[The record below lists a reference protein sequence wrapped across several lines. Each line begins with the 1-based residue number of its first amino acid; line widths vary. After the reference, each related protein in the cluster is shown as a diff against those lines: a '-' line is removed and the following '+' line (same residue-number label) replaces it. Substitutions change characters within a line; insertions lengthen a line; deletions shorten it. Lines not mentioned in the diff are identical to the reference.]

1 MDFADQSL
9 KSAGFPERSWNGEP
23 VIAETKNIKRLKP
36 AGAYVMPNTSILR
49 FGLILVTALVLLA
62 GAVTSAIYLSRP
74 QAQPIPEELDKPV
87 MAAQIEFMA
96 DAMRR
101 SAARIAAHPQTIACF
116 ATASPDVCQ
125 EQAANLHAL
134 NQDATVLFVT
144 DGQRQLLPGFLP
156 GETQRLLASAGR
168 GGAGATASATF
179 NLSLSHPV
187 VGSDGKRLG
196 FVIVE
201 QSVPQLQALFD
212 TLPLPDA
219 AAYAE
224 LQQRQTGDASVV
236 LMRRGNQ
243 AVKRNAHATL
253 IALAGTPW
261 QIAVW
266 RPVTPVVE
274 NVAPYVLGWLVASL
288 IIAILVVA
296 TLLAVRNR
304 VTDSLRML
312 VKLTND
318 LRQQR
323 LRADY
328 PVSLAEFQTPLET
341 MLKLGKVMLGRQK
354 EVSSQARIDH
364 LSQVNNRRSFDEKQK
379 ELFASLKDG
388 WSHSLLILD
397 IDNFKQVNDTFGHEA
412 GDQLII
418 KFGNALKASLRNSD
432 FIARLGGDEFCV
444 LFPFTPLDRAQELAD
459 RLRGKMPESVEL
471 IPGVTQKLS
480 WSGGL
485 SEYSREDA
493 QENEALARADTALL
507 EAKRSGR
514 NVTRI
519 KEAA

>member
-1 MDFADQSL
+1 
-9 KSAGFPERSWNGEP
+9 
-23 VIAETKNIKRLKP
+23 
-36 AGAYVMPNTSILR
+36 MPNTSILR
-49 FGLILVTALVLLA
+49 FGLMLAAALVLLA
-62 GAVTSAIYLSRP
+62 GLVTFAIFHSRP
-74 QAQPIPEELDKPV
+74 QPQPVAEELDKPV
-87 MAAQIEFMA
+87 MAAQIEFLA
-96 DAMRR
+96 DAMQR
-101 SAARIAAHPQTIACF
+101 SAARIAAHPQTLACF
-116 ATASPDVCQ
+116 ASAAPDVCQ
-125 EQAANLHAL
+125 AQAANLHAL

-156 GETQRLLASAGR
+156 GDTRRLLASAGS
-168 GGAGATASATF
+168 GAGGATATATF

-187 VGSDGKRLG
+187 KDTDGKRLG

-224 LQQRQTGDASVV
+224 LQQKQTGDTAVV

-243 AVKRNAHATL
+243 AIKRQARPTL

-274 NVAPYVLGWLVASL
+274 SVAPYILAWVVASL
-288 IIAILVVA
+288 VIAILVLGI
-296 TLLAVRNR
+296 TLAVRNR
-304 VTDSLRML
+304 VSDNLRML
-312 VKLTND
+312 VKFTND

-323 LRADY
+323 LRTDY

-354 EVSSQARIDH
+354 EVTSQARLDH
-364 LSQVNNRRSFDEKQK
+364 LSQVNNRRAFDEKQK
-379 ELFASLKDG
+379 ELFATLKDG

-418 KFGNALKASLRNSD
+418 KFGNALKHALRNSD

-444 LFPFTPLDRAQELAD
+444 LFPYTPLDRAQELAE
-459 RLRGKMPESVEL
+459 RLRANMPESVEL

-485 SEYSREDA
+485 SEYNRDDRE
-493 QENEALARADTALL
+493 ENEALARADAALL
-507 EAKRSGR
+507 EAKRGGR
-514 NVTRI
+514 NATRI
-519 KEAA
+519 RAAA

>member
-1 MDFADQSL
+1 
-9 KSAGFPERSWNGEP
+9 
-23 VIAETKNIKRLKP
+23 
-36 AGAYVMPNTSILR
+36 MPHTSISR
-49 FGLILVTALVLLA
+49 FGLILAAALVLLA
-62 GAVTSAIYLSRP
+62 GLVTSAIYLTRP
-74 QAQPIPEELDKPV
+74 QAQPVPEELGNPV
-87 MAAQIEFMA
+87 MATQIEFLA
-96 DAMRR
+96 DAMKR
-101 SAARIAAHPQTIACF
+101 SAARIAAHPQTLACF
-116 ATASPDVCQ
+116 ATAAPDVCQ
-125 EQAANLHAL
+125 AQAANLQAL

-156 GETQRLLASAGR
+156 GDTRQLLANAGR
-168 GGAGATASATF
+168 GSGATATATF

-187 VGSDGKRLG
+187 IGADGKRLG

-224 LQQRQTGDASVV
+224 LQQSGGGESAMV

-243 AVKRNAHATL
+243 AIKRNTRPTL

-274 NVAPYVLGWLVASL
+274 SVAPYVLSWLVASL
-288 IIAILVVA
+288 VIAILVTA
-296 TLLAVRNR
+296 TILAVRNR
-304 VTDSLRML
+304 VTDNLRTL

-328 PVSLAEFQTPLET
+328 PVSLAEFQSPLET
-341 MLKLGKVMLGRQK
+341 MLKLGKVMLGKQK
-354 EVSSQARIDH
+354 EVSSQARLDH
-364 LSQVNNRRSFDEKQK
+364 LSKVNNRRSFDEKQK
-379 ELFASLKDG
+379 ELFATLKDG
-388 WSHSLLILD
+388 WTHSLLILD

-418 KFGNALKASLRNSD
+418 KFGNALKTCLRNSD

-444 LFPFTPLDRAQELAD
+444 LFPYTPLDRAQELAE
-459 RLRGKMPESVEL
+459 RLRGNMPESVEL

-480 WSGGL
+480 WSGGM
-485 SEYSREDA
+485 SEFSRDDRE
-493 QENEALARADTALL
+493 ENEALARADAALL
-507 EAKRSGR
+507 EAKRGGR
-514 NVTRI
+514 NATRI
-519 KEAA
+519 RAAA

>member
-1 MDFADQSL
+1 MHH
-9 KSAGFPERSWNGEP
+9 
-23 VIAETKNIKRLKP
+23 
-36 AGAYVMPNTSILR
+36 TSISR
-49 FGLILVTALVLLA
+49 FGLILAAVLVLLA
-62 GAVTSAIYLSRP
+62 GIVTSAIYLSRP
-74 QAQPIPEELDKPV
+74 QAQPVPEELDKPV
-87 MAAQIEFMA
+87 MAAQIEFLA
-96 DAMRR
+96 EAMQRT
-101 SAARIAAHPQTIACF
+101 AARIAAHPQTLACF
-116 ATASPDVCQ
+116 DSAAPEVCQ
-125 EQAANLHAL
+125 AQAANLHAL

-156 GETQRLLASAGR
+156 GDTRRLLANAGR
-168 GGAGATASATF
+168 AGASATATF

-187 VGSDGKRLG
+187 TGSDGKRLG

-224 LQQRQTGDASVV
+224 LQQSQAGDAAVV

-243 AVKRNAHATL
+243 AIKRHTRPTL

-274 NVAPYVLGWLVASL
+274 SVAPYLLSWLVASL
-288 IIAILVVA
+288 IIAILVTA
-296 TLLAVRNR
+296 TVLAVRNR
-304 VTDSLRML
+304 VTDNLRTM

-323 LRADY
+323 LRTDY
-328 PVSLAEFQTPLET
+328 PVSLAEFQAPLET

-354 EVSSQARIDH
+354 EVSSQARLDH
-364 LSQVNNRRSFDEKQK
+364 LSKVNNRRSFDEKQK

-388 WSHSLLILD
+388 WSHSLLIMD

-444 LFPFTPLDRAQELAD
+444 LFPYTPLDRAQELAE
-459 RLRGKMPESVEL
+459 RLRAKMPESVEL

-485 SEYSREDA
+485 SEYSREDKE
-493 QENEALARADTALL
+493 ENEALARADAALL
-507 EAKRSGR
+507 EAKRGGR
-514 NVTRI
+514 NATRI
-519 KEAA
+519 RAAA

>member
-1 MDFADQSL
+1 
-9 KSAGFPERSWNGEP
+9 
-23 VIAETKNIKRLKP
+23 
-36 AGAYVMPNTSILR
+36 MPHTSISRL
-49 FGLILVTALVLLA
+49 GLVLAAALLLLA
-62 GAVTSAIYLSRP
+62 GLVTSAIYLTRP
-74 QAQPIPEELDKPV
+74 QAQPVSEELGKPV
-87 MAAQIEFMA
+87 MAAQIEFLA
-96 DAMRR
+96 DAMKR
-101 SAARIAAHPQTIACF
+101 SAARIAAHPQTLACF
-116 ATASPDVCQ
+116 ASAAPDVCQ
-125 EQAANLHAL
+125 AQAANLQAL

-156 GETQRLLASAGR
+156 GDTRQLLANAGR
-168 GGAGATASATF
+168 GGGATATATF

-187 VGSDGKRLG
+187 TGADGKRLG
-196 FVIVE
+196 YVIVE

-224 LQQRQTGDASVV
+224 LQQNGGGDSAMV

-243 AVKRNAHATL
+243 AIKRGARPTL

-274 NVAPYVLGWLVASL
+274 SVAPYVLSWLVARLVS
-288 IIAILVVA
+288 AILVMGIV
-296 TLLAVRNR
+296 LAVRNR
-304 VTDSLRML
+304 VTDNLRTL

-341 MLKLGKVMLGRQK
+341 MLKLGKVMLGKQK
-354 EVSSQARIDH
+354 EVSTQARLDH
-364 LSQVNNRRSFDEKQK
+364 LSKVNNRRSFDEKQK
-379 ELFASLKDG
+379 ELFATLKDG
-388 WSHSLLILD
+388 WTHSLLILD

-412 GDQLII
+412 GDQLIV
-418 KFGNALKASLRNSD
+418 KFGNALKHCLRNSD

-444 LFPFTPLDRAQELAD
+444 LFPYTPLDRAQELAE
-459 RLRGKMPESVEL
+459 RLRADMPESVEL

-485 SEYSREDA
+485 SEYSRADHG
-493 QENEALARADTALL
+493 ENEALARADAALL
-507 EAKRSGR
+507 EAKRGGR
-514 NVTRI
+514 NATRVR
-519 KEAA
+519 AAA

>member
-1 MDFADQSL
+1 ML
-9 KSAGFPERSWNGEP
+9 SA
-23 VIAETKNIKRLKP
+23 
-36 AGAYVMPNTSILR
+36 
-49 FGLILVTALVLLA
+49 ALVLLA
-62 GAVTSAIYLSRP
+62 GIVTSVIYLSRP
-74 QAQPIPEELDKPV
+74 QVPPAPEELDKPV

-96 DAMRR
+96 DAMQR
-101 SAARIAAHPQTIACF
+101 SAARIAAHPQTLACF
-116 ATASPDVCQ
+116 AGAAAEVCQ
-125 EQAANLHAL
+125 AQAANLYAL

-156 GETQRLLASAGR
+156 GDTRRLLANAGR
-168 GGAGATASATF
+168 GEGGSTATATF
-179 NLSLSHPV
+179 NLSVSHPV

-201 QSVPQLQALFD
+201 QSVPQLQSLFD

-224 LQQRQTGDASVV
+224 LQQSQGDGTVNV

-243 AVKRNAHATL
+243 AIKKRNQPNW
-253 IALAGTPW
+253 IALTGTPW
-261 QIAVW
+261 TIAVW
-266 RPVTPVVE
+266 RPVSPVVE

-288 IIAILVVA
+288 IIAILVMA
-296 TLLAVRNR
+296 ITLAVRNR
-304 VTDSLRML
+304 VTDNLRML
-312 VKLTND
+312 VKFTND

-323 LRADY
+323 LRTDY
-328 PVSLAEFQTPLET
+328 PISLTEFRTPLET
-341 MLKLGKVMLGRQK
+341 MIKLGRVMLGKQK
-354 EVSSQARIDH
+354 EITSQARLDH

-418 KFGNALKASLRNSD
+418 KFGNALKTCLRNSD

-444 LFPFTPLDRAQELAD
+444 LFPYTPLDRAQELAD
-459 RLRGKMPESVEL
+459 RLRSNMPESVEL

-485 SEYSREDA
+485 SEYSRDDRE
-493 QENEALARADTALL
+493 ENEALARADAALL
-507 EAKRSGR
+507 EAKRGGR
-514 NVTRI
+514 NATRI
-519 KEAA
+519 RAAA

>member
-1 MDFADQSL
+1 MSH
-9 KSAGFPERSWNGEP
+9 
-23 VIAETKNIKRLKP
+23 
-36 AGAYVMPNTSILR
+36 TSVLR
-49 FGLILVTALVLLA
+49 FGLILAAALVLLA
-62 GAVTSAIYLSRP
+62 GLATFAIYQSRP
-74 QAQPIPEELDKPV
+74 QAQPAQEEFGKPV
-87 MAAQIEFMA
+87 MAAQIEFLA
-96 DAMRR
+96 EAMQR
-101 SAARIAAHPQTIACF
+101 SAARIAAHPQTLACF
-116 ATASPDVCQ
+116 AGAAPEVCQ
-125 EQAANLHAL
+125 AQAANLYAL

-156 GETQRLLASAGR
+156 GDARRLLASNAGR
-168 GGAGATASATF
+168 GGTGATATATF

-187 VGSDGKRLG
+187 VDSDGKRLG
-196 FVIVE
+196 VVIVE

-224 LQQRQTGDASVV
+224 LQQSLPGDASVV

-243 AVKRNAHATL
+243 AIKRHAQPTQ

-274 NVAPYVLGWLVASL
+274 SVAPYALGWLVASL
-288 IIAILVVA
+288 VIAILVMA
-296 TLLAVRNR
+296 TVLAVRNR
-304 VTDSLRML
+304 VSDNLRML
-312 VKLTND
+312 VKFTND

-323 LRADY
+323 LRTHY

-341 MLKLGKVMLGRQK
+341 MQKLGRVMLGRQK
-354 EVSSQARIDH
+354 EATSLARIDH

-418 KFGNALKASLRNSD
+418 KFGNALKACLRNSD

-444 LFPFTPLDRAQELAD
+444 LFPYTPLDRAQELAE
-459 RLRGKMPESVEL
+459 RLRANMPESVEL

-485 SEYSREDA
+485 SEYSRDDKE
-493 QENEALARADTALL
+493 ENEALARADAALL
-507 EAKRSGR
+507 EAKRGGR
-514 NVTRI
+514 NATRI
-519 KEAA
+519 RAAA

>member
-1 MDFADQSL
+1 
-9 KSAGFPERSWNGEP
+9 
-23 VIAETKNIKRLKP
+23 
-36 AGAYVMPNTSILR
+36 MPHTSISR
-49 FGLILVTALVLLA
+49 FGLILAAALVLLA
-62 GAVTSAIYLSRP
+62 GLVTSAIYLTRP
-74 QAQPIPEELDKPV
+74 QAQPVPEELGNPV
-87 MAAQIEFMA
+87 MATQIEFLA
-96 DAMRR
+96 DAMKR
-101 SAARIAAHPQTIACF
+101 SAARIAAHPQTLACF
-116 ATASPDVCQ
+116 ATAAPDVCQ
-125 EQAANLHAL
+125 AQAANLQAL

-156 GETQRLLASAGR
+156 GDTRQLLANAGR
-168 GGAGATASATF
+168 GSGATATATF

-187 VGSDGKRLG
+187 TGADGKRLG
-196 FVIVE
+196 YVIVE

-224 LQQRQTGDASVV
+224 LQQSGGGDTAMV

-243 AVKRNAHATL
+243 AIKRNARPTL

-274 NVAPYVLGWLVASL
+274 SVAPYVLSWLVASL
-288 IIAILVVA
+288 VIAILVTA
-296 TLLAVRNR
+296 TILAVRNR
-304 VTDSLRML
+304 VTDNLRTL

-341 MLKLGKVMLGRQK
+341 MLKLGKVMLGKQK
-354 EVSSQARIDH
+354 EVSSQARLDH
-364 LSQVNNRRSFDEKQK
+364 LSKVNNRRSFDEKQK
-379 ELFASLKDG
+379 ELFATLKDG
-388 WSHSLLILD
+388 WAHSLLILD

-418 KFGNALKASLRNSD
+418 KFGNALKTCLRNSD

-444 LFPFTPLDRAQELAD
+444 LFPYTPLDRAQELAE
-459 RLRGKMPESVEL
+459 RLRGNMPESVEL

-480 WSGGL
+480 WSGGM
-485 SEYSREDA
+485 SEFSRDDRE
-493 QENEALARADTALL
+493 ENEALARADAALL
-507 EAKRSGR
+507 EAKRGGR
-514 NVTRI
+514 NATRI
-519 KEAA
+519 RAAA

>member
-1 MDFADQSL
+1 MHH
-9 KSAGFPERSWNGEP
+9 
-23 VIAETKNIKRLKP
+23 
-36 AGAYVMPNTSILR
+36 TSISR
-49 FGLILVTALVLLA
+49 FGLILAAALVLLA
-62 GAVTSAIYLSRP
+62 GVVTSVIYLSRP
-74 QAQPIPEELDKPV
+74 QVQPLPEELDKPV
-87 MAAQIEFMA
+87 MASQIEFLA
-96 DAMRR
+96 EAMQRT
-101 SAARIAAHPQTIACF
+101 AARIAAHPQTLACF
-116 ATASPDVCQ
+116 ESATPEVCQ
-125 EQAANLHAL
+125 AQAANLYAL

-156 GETQRLLASAGR
+156 GDTRRLLANAGR
-168 GGAGATASATF
+168 AGASASATF

-187 VGSDGKRLG
+187 MGSDGKRLG
-196 FVIVE
+196 FVLVE

-224 LQQRQTGDASVV
+224 LQQSQAGDATMV

-243 AVKRNAHATL
+243 AIKRNAHPTL

-274 NVAPYVLGWLVASL
+274 SVAPYLLSWLVASL
-288 IIAILVVA
+288 AIAILVAA
-296 TLLAVRNR
+296 TILGVRNR
-304 VTDSLRML
+304 VTDNLRTM

-341 MLKLGKVMLGRQK
+341 MLKLSKVMLGRQK
-354 EVSSQARIDH
+354 EVSSQARLDH
-364 LSQVNNRRSFDEKQK
+364 LSKVNNRRSFDEKQK

-388 WSHSLLILD
+388 WTHSLLILD

-418 KFGNALKASLRNSD
+418 KFGNALKACLRNSD

-444 LFPFTPLDRAQELAD
+444 LFPFTPLDRAQELAE
-459 RLRGKMPESVEL
+459 RLRAKMPESVEL

-485 SEYSREDA
+485 SEYSRADKE
-493 QENEALARADTALL
+493 ENEALARADAALL
-507 EAKRSGR
+507 EAKRGGR
-514 NVTRI
+514 NATRVR
-519 KEAA
+519 AAA

>member
-1 MDFADQSL
+1 
-9 KSAGFPERSWNGEP
+9 
-23 VIAETKNIKRLKP
+23 
-36 AGAYVMPNTSILR
+36 MPHTSITR
-49 FGLILVTALVLLA
+49 FGLFLAAALVLLA
-62 GAVTSAIYLSRP
+62 GFVTSAIYLTRP
-74 QAQPIPEELDKPV
+74 QVQPVPEELDKPV
-87 MAAQIEFMA
+87 MATQIEFLA
-96 DAMRR
+96 EAMQRT
-101 SAARIAAHPQTIACF
+101 AARIAAHPQTLACF
-116 ATASPDVCQ
+116 ESAAAEVCQ
-125 EQAANLHAL
+125 AQAANLHAL

-156 GETQRLLASAGR
+156 GDSRRLLANAGQ
-168 GGAGATASATF
+168 GGSGTSASATF

-187 VGSDGKRLG
+187 VGGDGKRLG

-224 LQQRQTGDASVV
+224 LQQGQGGDGATVV

-243 AVKRNAHATL
+243 AIKRHAHPTL

-274 NVAPYVLGWLVASL
+274 SVAPYLLGWLVASL
-288 IIAILVVA
+288 VVAILVTAV
-296 TLLAVRNR
+296 TLAVRNR
-304 VTDSLRML
+304 VTDNLRTL

-323 LRADY
+323 LRTDY
-328 PVSLAEFQTPLET
+328 PVSLVEFQMPLET

-354 EVSSQARIDH
+354 EVSSQARLDH
-364 LSQVNNRRSFDEKQK
+364 LSKVNNRRSFDEKQK
-379 ELFASLKDG
+379 ELFATLKDG
-388 WSHSLLILD
+388 WSHSLLIMD

-418 KFGNALKASLRNSD
+418 KFGNALKTCLRNSD

-444 LFPFTPLDRAQELAD
+444 LFPYTPLDRAQELAE
-459 RLRGKMPESVEL
+459 RLRAKMPESVEL

-485 SEYSREDA
+485 SEYSRDDKE
-493 QENEALARADTALL
+493 ENEALARADAALL
-507 EAKRSGR
+507 EAKRGGR
-514 NVTRI
+514 NATRI
-519 KEAA
+519 RAAA

>member
-1 MDFADQSL
+1 M
-9 KSAGFPERSWNGEP
+9 
-23 VIAETKNIKRLKP
+23 
-36 AGAYVMPNTSILR
+36 
-49 FGLILVTALVLLA
+49 
-62 GAVTSAIYLSRP
+62 SRP
-74 QAQPIPEELDKPV
+74 QSLPAQEELDKPV
-87 MAAQIEFMA
+87 MATQIEFLA
-96 DAMRR
+96 EAMQR
-101 SAARIAAHPQTIACF
+101 SAARIAAHPQTLACF
-116 ATASPDVCQ
+116 ATAAPDVCQ
-125 EQAANLHAL
+125 AQAANLHAM

-156 GETQRLLASAGR
+156 GDTRRLLANAGR
-168 GGAGATASATF
+168 GGSGATATATF
-179 NLSLSHPV
+179 NLSLSHAV
-187 VGSDGKRLG
+187 MGSDGTRLG

-224 LQQRQTGDASVV
+224 LQQNQAGDAAV

-243 AVKRNAHATL
+243 AIKRHARPTL
-253 IALAGTPW
+253 VALAGTPW

-288 IIAILVVA
+288 VIAIVVMA
-296 TLLAVRNR
+296 ITLAVRNR
-304 VTDSLRML
+304 VADNLRTL

-318 LRQQR
+318 LRLQR
-323 LRADY
+323 LRTDY
-328 PVSLAEFQTPLET
+328 PVSLAEFQMPLET
-341 MLKLGKVMLGRQK
+341 MLKLGKVMLGQQK
-354 EVSSQARIDH
+354 EVTFQARLDH
-364 LSQVNNRRSFDEKQK
+364 LSKVNNRRSFDEKQK

-418 KFGNALKASLRNSD
+418 KFGNALKTCLRNSD

-459 RLRGKMPESVEL
+459 RLRINMPESVEL
-471 IPGVTQKLS
+471 IPGVTQRLS

-485 SEYSREDA
+485 SEYSRDDKE
-493 QENEALARADTALL
+493 ENEALARADAALL
-507 EAKRSGR
+507 EAKRGGR
-514 NVTRI
+514 NATRI
-519 KEAA
+519 RAAA

>member
-1 MDFADQSL
+1 MAS
-9 KSAGFPERSWNGEP
+9 
-23 VIAETKNIKRLKP
+23 V
-36 AGAYVMPNTSILR
+36 GAQMMPRISILR
-49 FGLILVTALVLLA
+49 FGLILASLLILLA
-62 GAVTSAIYLSRP
+62 GLVTSLIYLSRP
-74 QAQPIPEELDKPV
+74 QVQPAPEEFDKPV

-96 DAMRR
+96 DAMQR
-101 SAARIAAHPQTIACF
+101 SAARIAAHPQTLACF

-125 EQAANLHAL
+125 SQAANLHAL
-134 NQDATVLFVT
+134 NQDATVLFIAE
-144 DGQRQLLPGFLP
+144 GQHQLLPGFLP
-156 GETQRLLASAGR
+156 GDTRRLLANAGR
-168 GGAGATASATF
+168 VGTGAVATAAF

-187 VGSDGKRLG
+187 TGKDGKQLG
-196 FVIVE
+196 FVVVE
-201 QSVPQLQALFD
+201 QSVPQLQAMFD

-224 LQQRQTGDASVV
+224 LQQNQPGDGSMV

-243 AVKRNAHATL
+243 AVKRRTQPSL

-274 NVAPYVLGWLVASL
+274 SVAPYVLSWIVISLV
-288 IIAILVVA
+288 IAILVAA
-296 TLLAVRNR
+296 TTLAVRNR
-304 VTDSLRML
+304 VTDGLRML
-312 VKLTND
+312 VRLTND

-323 LRADY
+323 LRSVY
-328 PVSLAEFQTPLET
+328 PIRLAEFESPIET

-354 EVSSQARIDH
+354 EVSSLARLDH
-364 LSQVNNRRSFDEKQK
+364 LSQVNNRRSFDEKQR
-379 ELFASLKDG
+379 ELFATLKDG

-418 KFGNALKASLRNSD
+418 KFGNALKAALRNSD

-444 LFPFTPLDRAQELAD
+444 IFPYTPLDRAQELAE
-459 RLRGKMPESVEL
+459 RLRANMPENVEL

-485 SEYSREDA
+485 SEYSRDDKG
-493 QENEALARADTALL
+493 ENEALARADTALL
-507 EAKRSGR
+507 EAKRGGR
-514 NVTRI
+514 NVTRVS
-519 KEAA
+519 EAA

>member
-1 MDFADQSL
+1 MHH
-9 KSAGFPERSWNGEP
+9 
-23 VIAETKNIKRLKP
+23 
-36 AGAYVMPNTSILR
+36 TSISR
-49 FGLILVTALVLLA
+49 FGLILAAALVLLA
-62 GAVTSAIYLSRP
+62 GLVTSAIYLTRP
-74 QAQPIPEELDKPV
+74 QAQPVQEELDKPV
-87 MAAQIEFMA
+87 MAAQIEFLA
-96 DAMRR
+96 EAMQR
-101 SAARIAAHPQTIACF
+101 SAARIAAHPQTRACF
-116 ATASPDVCQ
+116 EGAVPEVCQ
-125 EQAANLHAL
+125 AQAANLHAL

-156 GETQRLLASAGR
+156 GDTRRLLANAGR
-168 GGAGATASATF
+168 AGATASATF

-187 VGSDGKRLG
+187 VGGDGKRLG

-224 LQQRQTGDASVV
+224 LQQSQGGDAAVA

-243 AVKRNAHATL
+243 AIKRNAHPTL

-274 NVAPYVLGWLVASL
+274 SVAPYLLGWLVSSL
-288 IIAILVVA
+288 VIAILVTAVI
-296 TLLAVRNR
+296 LAVRNR
-304 VTDSLRML
+304 VNDNLRTL

-354 EVSSQARIDH
+354 EVSSQARLDH
-364 LSQVNNRRSFDEKQK
+364 LSKVNNRRSFDEKQK
-379 ELFASLKDG
+379 ELFATMKDG

-418 KFGNALKASLRNSD
+418 KFGNALKSSLRNSD

-444 LFPFTPLDRAQELAD
+444 LFPYTPLDRAQELAE
-459 RLRGKMPESVEL
+459 RLRAKMPESVEL

-485 SEYSREDA
+485 SEYSREDKE
-493 QENEALARADTALL
+493 ENEALARADAALL
-507 EAKRSGR
+507 EAKRGGR
-514 NVTRI
+514 NATRI
-519 KEAA
+519 RAAA

>member
-1 MDFADQSL
+1 
-9 KSAGFPERSWNGEP
+9 
-23 VIAETKNIKRLKP
+23 
-36 AGAYVMPNTSILR
+36 MPHTSILR
-49 FGLILVTALVLLA
+49 FGLILASALALLA
-62 GAVTSAIYLSRP
+62 GLVASAIFLSRP
-74 QAQPIPEELDKPV
+74 QSLPAQEELDKPV
-87 MAAQIEFMA
+87 MATQIEFLA
-96 DAMRR
+96 EAMQR
-101 SAARIAAHPQTIACF
+101 SAARIAAHPQTLACF
-116 ATASPDVCQ
+116 ATAAPDVCQ
-125 EQAANLHAL
+125 AQAANLHAM

-156 GETQRLLASAGR
+156 GDTRRLLANAGR
-168 GGAGATASATF
+168 GGSGATATATF
-179 NLSLSHPV
+179 NLSLSHAV
-187 VGSDGKRLG
+187 MGSDGTRLG

-224 LQQRQTGDASVV
+224 LQQNQAGDAAV

-243 AVKRNAHATL
+243 AIKRHARPTL
-253 IALAGTPW
+253 VALAGTPW

-288 IIAILVVA
+288 VIAIVVMA
-296 TLLAVRNR
+296 ITLAVRNR
-304 VTDSLRML
+304 VADNLRTL

-318 LRQQR
+318 LRLQR
-323 LRADY
+323 LRTDY
-328 PVSLAEFQTPLET
+328 PVSLAEFQMPLET
-341 MLKLGKVMLGRQK
+341 MLKLGKVMLGQQK
-354 EVSSQARIDH
+354 EVTFQARLDH
-364 LSQVNNRRSFDEKQK
+364 LSKVNNRRSFDEKQK

-418 KFGNALKASLRNSD
+418 KFGNALKTCLRNSD

-459 RLRGKMPESVEL
+459 RLRINMPESVEL
-471 IPGVTQKLS
+471 IPGVTQRLS

-485 SEYSREDA
+485 SEYSRDDKE
-493 QENEALARADTALL
+493 ENEALARADAALL
-507 EAKRSGR
+507 EAKRGGR
-514 NVTRI
+514 NATRI
-519 KEAA
+519 RAAA

>member
-1 MDFADQSL
+1 
-9 KSAGFPERSWNGEP
+9 
-23 VIAETKNIKRLKP
+23 
-36 AGAYVMPNTSILR
+36 MPHTSILR
-49 FGLILVTALVLLA
+49 FGLILVAALVLLT
-62 GAVTSAIYLSRP
+62 GGVTLAIYQSRP
-74 QAQPIPEELDKPV
+74 QPLPAAEELDKPV
-87 MAAQIEFMA
+87 MATQIEFLA
-96 DAMRR
+96 DAMQRT
-101 SAARIAAHPQTIACF
+101 AARIAAHPQTLACF
-116 ATASPDVCQ
+116 ATGAPDVCKA
-125 EQAANLHAL
+125 QATNLHAL

-144 DGQRQLLPGFLP
+144 AEQNQLLPGFLP
-156 GETQRLLASAGR
+156 GETRRLIANTGK
-168 GGAGATASATF
+168 GGAGAAATF
-179 NLSLSHPV
+179 SLSLSHPV
-187 VGSDGKRLG
+187 VNAEGKRLG

-201 QSVPQLQALFD
+201 QSVPQLQVLFD
-212 TLPLPDA
+212 TLPLPDS

-224 LQQRQTGDASVV
+224 LQQSQGDGTVSV

-243 AVKRNAHATL
+243 AIKQHNQPDW

-261 QIAVW
+261 TIAVW
-266 RPVTPVVE
+266 RHDKPAIE
-274 NVAPYVLGWLVASL
+274 SVAPYLLGWLVASL
-288 IIAILVVA
+288 VIAILVMAV
-296 TLLAVRNR
+296 TLTVRNR
-304 VTDSLRML
+304 VSDNLRML

-328 PVSLAEFQTPLET
+328 PVSLAEFQTPLAT
-341 MLKLGKVMLGRQK
+341 MLKLGRVMLGRQK
-354 EVSSQARIDH
+354 EATSQARIDH

-418 KFGNALKASLRNSD
+418 KFGNALKNCLRNSD

-444 LFPFTPLDRAQELAD
+444 LFPYTPLDRAQELAE
-459 RLRGKMPESVEL
+459 RLRANMPESVEL

-485 SEYSREDA
+485 SEYSRDDK
-493 QENEALARADTALL
+493 QENEALSRADAALL

-514 NVTRI
+514 NATRI
-519 KEAA
+519 RAAA

>member
-1 MDFADQSL
+1 ML
-9 KSAGFPERSWNGEP
+9 H
-23 VIAETKNIKRLKP
+23 
-36 AGAYVMPNTSILR
+36 TSILR

-62 GAVTSAIYLSRP
+62 GLVTTAIYLSRP
-74 QAQPIPEELDKPV
+74 QLQPAPEELDKPV

-96 DAMRR
+96 EAMRR
-101 SAARIAAHPQTIACF
+101 SAARIAAHPQTLACF
-116 ATASPDVCQ
+116 TTASPEVCQ
-125 EQAANLHAL
+125 AQAANLHAL

-156 GETQRLLASAGR
+156 GETRRLLAGAG
-168 GGAGATASATF
+168 GDSTGATATATF
-179 NLSLSHPV
+179 NLSVSHPV
-187 VGSDGKRLG
+187 TGADGKRLG

-224 LQQRQTGDASVV
+224 LQQSQGDGTVNV

-243 AVKRNAHATL
+243 AIKQRDEPNW

-261 QIAVW
+261 TIAVW
-266 RPVTPVVE
+266 RPVTPMLE
-274 NVAPYVLGWLVASL
+274 SIAPYVLGWLLASL
-288 IIAILVVA
+288 AIAILVA
-296 TLLAVRNR
+296 TTTLAVRNR
-304 VTDSLRML
+304 VTDSLRIL
-312 VKLTND
+312 VKFTND

-323 LRADY
+323 LRSAY
-328 PVSLAEFQTPLET
+328 PVRLEEFQLPLET

-354 EVSSQARIDH
+354 EVSSQARLDH

-379 ELFASLKDG
+379 ELFATLKDG
-388 WSHSLLILD
+388 WTHSLLILD

-418 KFGNALKASLRNSD
+418 KFGNALKSCLRNSD

-444 LFPFTPLDRAQELAD
+444 IFPYTPLDRAHELAE
-459 RLRGKMPESVEL
+459 RLRANMPESVEL

-480 WSGGL
+480 WSGGM
-485 SEYSREDA
+485 SEFSRDDRE
-493 QENEALARADTALL
+493 ENEALARADAALL
-507 EAKRSGR
+507 EAKRGGR
-514 NVTRI
+514 NATRI
-519 KEAA
+519 RAVA

>member
-1 MDFADQSL
+1 
-9 KSAGFPERSWNGEP
+9 
-23 VIAETKNIKRLKP
+23 
-36 AGAYVMPNTSILR
+36 
-49 FGLILVTALVLLA
+49 
-62 GAVTSAIYLSRP
+62 
-74 QAQPIPEELDKPV
+74 

-96 DAMRR
+96 DAMQR
-101 SAARIAAHPQTIACF
+101 SAARIAAHPQTLACF
-116 ATASPDVCQ
+116 AGAVAEVCQ
-125 EQAANLHAL
+125 AQAANLHAL

-156 GETQRLLASAGR
+156 GDTRRLLANAGR
-168 GGAGATASATF
+168 AEGGSTATATF
-179 NLSLSHPV
+179 NLSVSHPV

-201 QSVPQLQALFD
+201 QSVPQLQSLFD

-224 LQQRQTGDASVV
+224 LQQSQGDGTVNV

-243 AVKRNAHATL
+243 AIKKRNQPNW
-253 IALAGTPW
+253 IALTGTPW
-261 QIAVW
+261 TIAVW
-266 RPVTPVVE
+266 RPVSPVVE
-274 NVAPYVLGWLVASL
+274 NVAPYVLGWVVASL
-288 IIAILVVA
+288 IIAILVMA
-296 TLLAVRNR
+296 ITLAVRNR
-304 VTDSLRML
+304 VTDNLRML
-312 VKLTND
+312 VKFTND

-323 LRADY
+323 LRTDY
-328 PVSLAEFQTPLET
+328 PISLTEFRTPLET
-341 MLKLGKVMLGRQK
+341 MIKLGRVMLGKQK
-354 EVSSQARIDH
+354 EITSQARLDH

-418 KFGNALKASLRNSD
+418 KFGNALKTCLRNSD

-444 LFPFTPLDRAQELAD
+444 LFPYTPLDRAQELAD
-459 RLRGKMPESVEL
+459 RLRSNMPESVEL

-485 SEYSREDA
+485 SEYSRDDKE
-493 QENEALARADTALL
+493 ENEALARADAALL
-507 EAKRSGR
+507 EAKRGGR
-514 NVTRI
+514 NATRI
-519 KEAA
+519 RAAA

>member
-1 MDFADQSL
+1 ML
-9 KSAGFPERSWNGEP
+9 SA
-23 VIAETKNIKRLKP
+23 
-36 AGAYVMPNTSILR
+36 
-49 FGLILVTALVLLA
+49 ALVLLA
-62 GAVTSAIYLSRP
+62 GIVTSVFFLSRP
-74 QAQPIPEELDKPV
+74 QAQPAPEELDKPV

-96 DAMRR
+96 DAMQR
-101 SAARIAAHPQTIACF
+101 SAARIAAHPQTLACF
-116 ATASPDVCQ
+116 ASGAADVCQ
-125 EQAANLHAL
+125 AQAANLQAL

-156 GETQRLLASAGR
+156 GETRRLLANAGR
-168 GGAGATASATF
+168 GGAGSTATATF

-187 VGSDGKRLG
+187 LGSDGKRLG

-201 QSVPQLQALFD
+201 QSVPQLQSLFD

-224 LQQRQTGDASVV
+224 LQQSQGDGTVNV

-243 AVKRNAHATL
+243 AIKKRDQPNW
-253 IALAGTPW
+253 IALTGTPW
-261 QIAVW
+261 TIAVW
-266 RPVTPVVE
+266 RPVSPVVE

-288 IIAILVVA
+288 IIAILVMA
-296 TLLAVRNR
+296 ITLAVRNR
-304 VTDSLRML
+304 VTDNLRML
-312 VKLTND
+312 VKFTND

-323 LRADY
+323 LRTDY
-328 PVSLAEFQTPLET
+328 PISLTEFRTPLET
-341 MLKLGKVMLGRQK
+341 MIKLGRVMLGRQK
-354 EVSSQARIDH
+354 EITSQARLDH

-418 KFGNALKASLRNSD
+418 KFGNALKTCLRNSD

-444 LFPFTPLDRAQELAD
+444 LFPYTPLDRAQELAD
-459 RLRGKMPESVEL
+459 RLRSNMPESVEL

-485 SEYSREDA
+485 SEYSRDDRE
-493 QENEALARADTALL
+493 ENEALARADAALL
-507 EAKRSGR
+507 EAKRGGR
-514 NVTRI
+514 NATRI
-519 KEAA
+519 RAAA

>member
-1 MDFADQSL
+1 MHH
-9 KSAGFPERSWNGEP
+9 
-23 VIAETKNIKRLKP
+23 
-36 AGAYVMPNTSILR
+36 TSISR
-49 FGLILVTALVLLA
+49 FGLILAAALVLLA
-62 GAVTSAIYLSRP
+62 GLVTSAIYLTRP
-74 QAQPIPEELDKPV
+74 QAQPVPEELGNPV
-87 MAAQIEFMA
+87 MATQIEFLA
-96 DAMRR
+96 DAMKR
-101 SAARIAAHPQTIACF
+101 SAARIAAHPQTLACF
-116 ATASPDVCQ
+116 ASAAPDVCQ
-125 EQAANLHAL
+125 GQAANLQAL

-156 GETQRLLASAGR
+156 GDTRQLLANAGR
-168 GGAGATASATF
+168 GGGATATATF

-187 VGSDGKRLG
+187 TGADGKRLG
-196 FVIVE
+196 YVIIE

-224 LQQRQTGDASVV
+224 LQQSGGGDTAMV

-243 AVKRNAHATL
+243 AIKRNTRPTL

-274 NVAPYVLGWLVASL
+274 SVAPYLLSWLVASL
-288 IIAILVVA
+288 IIAILVTA
-296 TLLAVRNR
+296 TILAVRNR
-304 VTDSLRML
+304 VTDNLRTL

-354 EVSSQARIDH
+354 EVSSQARLDH

-379 ELFASLKDG
+379 ELFATLKDG
-388 WSHSLLILD
+388 WTHSLLILD

-444 LFPFTPLDRAQELAD
+444 LFPYTPLDRAQELAE
-459 RLRGKMPESVEL
+459 RLRAKMPESVEL
-471 IPGVTQKLS
+471 IPGVTQ
-480 WSGGL
+480 
-485 SEYSREDA
+485 
-493 QENEALARADTALL
+493 
-507 EAKRSGR
+507 
-514 NVTRI
+514 
-519 KEAA
+519 

>member
-1 MDFADQSL
+1 
-9 KSAGFPERSWNGEP
+9 
-23 VIAETKNIKRLKP
+23 
-36 AGAYVMPNTSILR
+36 MPHTSILR

-62 GAVTSAIYLSRP
+62 GLVTTAIFLTRP
-74 QAQPIPEELDKPV
+74 QVLPDPEELDKPV
-87 MAAQIEFMA
+87 MATQIEFMA

-101 SAARIAAHPQTIACF
+101 SAAQIAAHPQTLSCF
-116 ATASPDVCQ
+116 ATAAPDVCLA
-125 EQAANLHAL
+125 QAANLHAL

-156 GETQRLLASAGR
+156 GDTQRLLTSASH
-168 GGAGATASATF
+168 GGAGAMASATF

-187 VGSDGKRLG
+187 VGGDGKRLG

-224 LQQRQTGDASVV
+224 LQQSQAGDASVV

-243 AVKRNAHATL
+243 AIKRNARATL

-274 NVAPYVLGWLVASL
+274 SVGPYVLGWLVASL
-288 IIAILVVA
+288 VIAILVVA
-296 TLLAVRNR
+296 TTLAVRNR
-304 VTDSLRML
+304 VTDNLRML

-328 PVSLAEFQTPLET
+328 PVSLAEFQNPLET

-354 EVSSQARIDH
+354 EVTSLARLDH
-364 LSQVNNRRSFDEKQK
+364 LSQVNNRRGFDEKQK

-412 GDQLII
+412 GDQLIV
-418 KFGNALKASLRNSD
+418 KFGNALKTCLRNSD

-444 LFPFTPLDRAQELAD
+444 LFPFTPLDRAQELAE
-459 RLRGKMPESVEL
+459 RLRANMPENVEL

-485 SEYSREDA
+485 SEYSRDDS
-493 QENEALARADTALL
+493 QENEALARADAALL
-507 EAKRSGR
+507 EAKRGGR
-514 NVTRI
+514 NATRI
-519 KEAA
+519 RATA

>member
-1 MDFADQSL
+1 
-9 KSAGFPERSWNGEP
+9 
-23 VIAETKNIKRLKP
+23 
-36 AGAYVMPNTSILR
+36 MPHTSISR
-49 FGLILVTALVLLA
+49 FGLILAAALVLLA
-62 GAVTSAIYLSRP
+62 GLVTSAIYLTRP
-74 QAQPIPEELDKPV
+74 QAQPVPEELGNPV
-87 MAAQIEFMA
+87 MATQIEFLA
-96 DAMRR
+96 DAMKR
-101 SAARIAAHPQTIACF
+101 SAARIAAHPQTLACF
-116 ATASPDVCQ
+116 ATAAPDVCQ
-125 EQAANLHAL
+125 AQAANLQAL

-156 GETQRLLASAGR
+156 GDTRQLLANAGR
-168 GGAGATASATF
+168 GSGATATATF

-187 VGSDGKRLG
+187 TGADGKRLG
-196 FVIVE
+196 YVIVE

-224 LQQRQTGDASVV
+224 LQQSGGGESAMV

-243 AVKRNAHATL
+243 AIKRNTRPTL

-274 NVAPYVLGWLVASL
+274 SVAPYVLSWLVASL
-288 IIAILVVA
+288 VIAILVTA
-296 TLLAVRNR
+296 TILAVRNR
-304 VTDSLRML
+304 VTDNLRTL

-328 PVSLAEFQTPLET
+328 PVSLAEFQSPLET
-341 MLKLGKVMLGRQK
+341 MLKLGKVMLGKQK
-354 EVSSQARIDH
+354 EVSSQARLDH
-364 LSQVNNRRSFDEKQK
+364 LSKVNNRRSFDEKQK
-379 ELFASLKDG
+379 ELFATLKDG
-388 WSHSLLILD
+388 WTHSLLILD

-418 KFGNALKASLRNSD
+418 KFGNALKTCLRNSD

-444 LFPFTPLDRAQELAD
+444 LFPYTPLDRAQELAE
-459 RLRGKMPESVEL
+459 RLRGNMPESVEL

-480 WSGGL
+480 WSGGM
-485 SEYSREDA
+485 SEFSRDDRE
-493 QENEALARADTALL
+493 ENEALARADAALL
-507 EAKRSGR
+507 EAKRGGR
-514 NVTRI
+514 NATRI
-519 KEAA
+519 RAAA

>member
-1 MDFADQSL
+1 
-9 KSAGFPERSWNGEP
+9 
-23 VIAETKNIKRLKP
+23 
-36 AGAYVMPNTSILR
+36 MPNTSILR
-49 FGLILVTALVLLA
+49 FGLVLATALMLLV
-62 GAVTSAIYLSRP
+62 GLVTSAIYLSRP
-74 QAQPIPEELDKPV
+74 QTQPVAEEFDKPV
-87 MAAQIEFMA
+87 MATQIEFMA
-96 DAMRR
+96 DAMQR
-101 SAARIAAHPQTIACF
+101 SAARMAAHPQTLACF
-116 ATASPDVCQ
+116 VSATPEVCQ
-125 EQAANLHAL
+125 AQAANLYAL

-156 GETQRLLASAGR
+156 GDTRRLLANADQ
-168 GGAGATASATF
+168 AGASATATF

-187 VGSDGKRLG
+187 MGSDGKRLG

-201 QSVPQLQALFD
+201 QSVPQLQVLFD

-224 LQQRQTGDASVV
+224 LQQSQSDDAAV

-243 AVKRNAHATL
+243 AIKRHNAPSL
-253 IALAGTPW
+253 IELAGTPW
-261 QIAVW
+261 KIAVW

-274 NVAPYVLGWLVASL
+274 SVAPYVLSWLVASL
-288 IIAILVVA
+288 VIAIMVMGVI
-296 TLLAVRNR
+296 LAVRNR

-318 LRQQR
+318 VRQQR
-323 LRADY
+323 LRDEY
-328 PVSLAEFQTPLET
+328 PISLAEFQMPLET
-341 MLKLGKVMLGRQK
+341 MLKLGKVMLGQQK
-354 EVSSQARIDH
+354 EVTSQARMDH

-418 KFGNALKASLRNSD
+418 KFGDALKACLRNSD

-444 LFPFTPLDRAQELAD
+444 LFPFTPLNRAQELAE
-459 RLRGKMPESVEL
+459 RLRAKMPESVEL

-485 SEYSREDA
+485 SEYDREDK
-493 QENEALARADTALL
+493 QENEALARADAALL
-507 EAKRSGR
+507 EAKRGGR
-514 NVTRI
+514 NATRVR
-519 KEAA
+519 AAT